1 MSGRRL
7 GGFCMDH
14 WDDFVDDEIGEQM
27 HVITRKEEL
36 RQMELSSNLHL
47 RPFHSHHRLAM
58 KDQRRY
64 L

>member
-1 MSGRRL
+1 
-7 GGFCMDH
+7 MDH

>member
-36 RQMELSSNLHL
+36 RQVELISVCRKLWI
-47 RPFHSHHRLAM
+47 PWHRNCRAPP
-58 KDQRRY
+58 QIY
-64 L
+64 Y